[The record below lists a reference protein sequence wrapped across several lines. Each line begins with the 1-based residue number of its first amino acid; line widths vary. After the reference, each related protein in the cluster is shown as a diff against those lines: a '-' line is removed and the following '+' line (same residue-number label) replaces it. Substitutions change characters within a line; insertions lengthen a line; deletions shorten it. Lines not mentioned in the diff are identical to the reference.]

1 MLVFTLLMPFNGLVV
16 SYSIGLIFLIWL
28 SGPGFGNV
36 CGLFRH
42 GKKHWWILSFS
53 LLYLLYLAGLAY
65 TKNLSYAREDMQTKL
80 SLLLFPL
87 MLSMTDDGIFD
98 TKKIHTLLRT
108 FISGVF
114 LCTLT
119 CLVHAFIQYF
129 ASHSKMVFYYTNL
142 SWFQHTTYLSMYI
155 GFTITLLF
163 YFLLLNRMSKMIKVL
178 IILLIV
184 YFSVFIVL
192 LSSKAGILTLSLVML
207 VMAFYLLF
215 FRRRVILGISLIG
228 SVVLFFLLASFL
240 FPTVY
245 SRIERTRKA
254 IENFDSGIRN
264 SEESTDVRLLI
275 WTSAVEI
282 IREHP
287 LSGVGTG
294 DVKDALLE
302 KYNEKGMTDA
312 FSHRLNAHNQFLQT
326 GIAIGIAGMTVLIGM
341 FILALIYAIKN
352 RNIVYL
358 LFLGINA
365 VNFLFESILETQ
377 NGVVFYAFFNA
388 FLFYKIKELRW
399 PE

>member
-1 MLVFTLLMPFNGLVV
+1 
-16 SYSIGLIFLIWL
+16 
-28 SGPGFGNV
+28 
-36 CGLFRH
+36 
-42 GKKHWWILSFS
+42 
-53 LLYLLYLAGLAY
+53 
-65 TKNLSYAREDMQTKL
+65 
-80 SLLLFPL
+80 
-87 MLSMTDDGIFD
+87 
-98 TKKIHTLLRT
+98 
-108 FISGVF
+108 
-114 LCTLT
+114 
-119 CLVHAFIQYF
+119 
-129 ASHSKMVFYYTNL
+129 
-142 SWFQHTTYLSMYI
+142 
-155 GFTITLLF
+155 
-163 YFLLLNRMSKMIKVL
+163 
-178 IILLIV
+178 
-184 YFSVFIVL
+184 
-192 LSSKAGILTLSLVML
+192 
-207 VMAFYLLF
+207 
-215 FRRRVILGISLIG
+215 
-228 SVVLFFLLASFL
+228 
-240 FPTVY
+240 
-245 SRIERTRKA
+245 
-254 IENFDSGIRN
+254 
-264 SEESTDVRLLI
+264 
-275 WTSAVEI
+275 VEI